1 MASISTLACT
11 DTRAVLQLRCGRPDA
26 AAWKPQGGK
35 TIYIVEQWDPK
46 PKMPGFELA
55 VDASD
60 YQADSKYRASC
71 AQVIFALQKQYLST
85 FAS

>member
-1 MASISTLACT
+1 MLLSEIFRGERQFTF
-11 DTRAVLQLRCGRPDA
+11 
-26 AAWKPQGGK
+26 
-35 TIYIVEQWDPK
+35 VEQWDPK

-71 AQVIFALQKQYLST
+71 APVIFALQKQYLSK